1 MLKEAILKISA
12 LDHQGNTI
20 LATLQINKDAEIFIG
35 HFAGQPVLPGACML
49 QMVKEV
55 LQSALS
61 ISFRLQKASYIK
73 FISLIDPRVHDCL
86 QLRLTYQLAKD
97 NIVEITA
104 DMIAQKAICFKF
116 RGSFIIT

>member
-1 MLKEAILKISA
+1 MQKEAILKIST
-12 LDHQGNTI
+12 LDHRDNTI

-61 ISFRLQKASYIK
+61 IPLQLQKASTIK
-73 FISLIDPRVHDCL
+73 FIILIDPRVHESL
-86 QLRLTYQLAKD
+86 QLRLTYQSSKND
-97 NIVEITA
+97 IIEITA
-104 DMIAQKAICFKF
+104 DMIVQNAICFKF
-116 RGSFIIT
+116 KGSFILL